1 VIRPFLALVSLAL
14 LSSAA
19 VAQCAGGVCQV
30 PRAAVVPPALP
41 AAVQTVR
48 AAVAN
53 GLYRVGDVIQPVYG
67 VWTPPAQP
75 WYPPLPTTLPQPMAA
90 PPERFVSLYPA
101 ILRPLGVQRVD
112 VVFSPPVQTRS
123 LFRPFGGR
131 FR

>member
-1 VIRPFLALVSLAL
+1 VIRPFLSLVSLAL

-19 VAQCAGGVCQV
+19 VAQCADGRCQV
-30 PRAAVVPPALP
+30 PRAAVVPPVLP

-53 GLYRVGDVIQPVYG
+53 GLYRVGDVIQPVNG

-75 WYPPLPTTLPQPMAA
+75 WYPPLPATIPQPMPRAEA
-90 PPERFVSLYPA
+90 VVSLYPA

-112 VVFSPPVQTRS
+112 VVFGPPVQTRS

-131 FR
+131 SR

>member
-14 LSSAA
+14 LSASA

-30 PRAAVVPPALP
+30 PRAAVVPPVIP

-53 GLYRVGDVIQPVYG
+53 GFYRVGDVIQPVYG

-75 WYPPLPTTLPQPMAA
+75 WYPPISQPTPQYMPPRTCPPGGCQPCPQP
-90 PPERFVSLYPA
+90 
-101 ILRPLGVQRVD
+101 VQW
-112 VVFSPPVQTRS
+112 Q
-123 LFRPFGGR
+123 PFGGR

>member
-1 VIRPFLALVSLAL
+1 VIRPFLALVSLVV

-19 VAQCAGGVCQV
+19 VAQCANGVCQV
-30 PRAAVVPPALP
+30 PRAAVVPPVIP

-48 AAVAN
+48 TAVAN
-53 GLYRVGDVIQPVYG
+53 GLYRVRDVIQPVYG

-75 WYPPLPTTLPQPMAA
+75 WYPPLPATIPQPMPRAEA
-90 PPERFVSLYPA
+90 VMSLHPV
-101 ILRPLGVQRVD
+101 ILRPIGVQRVD
-112 VVFSPPVQTRS
+112 VVFGPPTQTRS